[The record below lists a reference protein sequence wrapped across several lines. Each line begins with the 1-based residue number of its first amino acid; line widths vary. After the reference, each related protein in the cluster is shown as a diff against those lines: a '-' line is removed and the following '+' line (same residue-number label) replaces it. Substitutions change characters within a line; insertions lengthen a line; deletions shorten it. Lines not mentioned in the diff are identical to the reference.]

1 MVKIVKICLTAEQ
14 LPSVKKTLML
24 RRNEKLMKNNSIPH
38 NNGPCESI
46 GCDSNLTEKIPIK
59 VGDKGT
65 IFLFL
70 CKNCKSKFSTNDDL
84 VDEVIAQIFEESQRI
99 LRLLNKL
106 WRMNVKS
113 DYQISTSDLQIYK

>member
-1 MVKIVKICLTAEQ
+1 MTAEQ

-70 CKNCKSKFSTNDDL
+70 CKNCKSKFSANDDL
-84 VDEVIAQIFEESQRI
+84 VDEVIAADIRREPEDSEITEQIVEDER
-99 LRLLNKL
+99 
-106 WRMNVKS
+106 
-113 DYQISTSDLQIYK
+113 